1 MSLSASW
8 QFWALIAAVFAALTA
23 IFAKIG
29 ISDIDSDLATFIRTC
44 VIMLVLG
51 AILTVMGKWRNP
63 QTIPLKTWVFLGLLA
78 GRELAIAYVA
88 HLRDKGES
96 VRDVLSDAGRA
107 FLGLIISILLAFL
120 MPFIGT
126 GKLPSF

>member
-1 MSLSASW
+1 VDVRAATIVDVFYGIILFVFKEVSNVPMS
-8 QFWALIAAVFAALTA
+8 T
-23 IFAKIG
+23 
-29 ISDIDSDLATFIRTC
+29 
-44 VIMLVLG
+44 
-51 AILTVMGKWRNP
+51 
-63 QTIPLKTWVFLGLLA
+63 TWVFLGLLA